1 MNAANAAQAEIIQL
15 IPGQGGDPRGALRG
29 LYRAETR
36 IHSAIDEVCAQVD
49 PVGAA
54 HGLPPVGDVLL
65 TEHRIPMAYG
75 LAPLAA
81 YTASIALHRILADA
95 AVRPTGV
102 IGQSFGEIAAL
113 VCAGAFTV
121 AEGATAVCA
130 LNEAFRIALG
140 RGGMVLLRA
149 PLADTEK
156 ILARLGRPDLLVACV
171 DSPDE
176 TIVSGPNDAVD
187 ALLALRDREADALP
201 PLNRLAVPYAS
212 HHPDLAP
219 VAERFR
225 AGLEPLRQRPLACR
239 ALSPVRRRAYDDTD
253 DLRDALADCVVRPV
267 HLVEAFESL
276 SVSDH
281 LFIEIGVG
289 AGLCRCVRGTLPG
302 AVALAPL
309 ADPAAARDVLRT
321 LIP

>member
-1 MNAANAAQAEIIQL
+1 MNAAEPELVQL
-15 IPGQGGDPRGALRG
+15 FPGQGGDPRGALRG
-29 LYRAETR
+29 LYRARAR
-36 IHSAIDEVCAQVD
+36 IRCAIDDVCAQVD
-49 PVGAA
+49 SVGAA

-65 TEHRIPMAYG
+65 TEHQIPMAYG

-81 YTASIALHRILADA
+81 YTASIALHRILAEA
-95 AVRPTGV
+95 GVRPSCV

-113 VCAGAFTV
+113 VCAGAFTA
-121 AEGATAVCA
+121 AEGAAAVCA

-149 PLADTEK
+149 PLAETEK
-156 ILARLGRPDLLVACV
+156 VLARLGLPDLLVACV

-176 TIVSGPNDAVD
+176 TIVSGPNEAVD
-187 ALLALRDREADALP
+187 ALLALGDREADALP
-201 PLNRLAVPYAS
+201 PLSRLAVPYAS
-212 HHPDLAP
+212 HHPGLAP

-225 AGLEPLRQRPLACR
+225 AGLEPLSQRTLACR
-239 ALSPVRRRAYDDTD
+239 ALSPVRRRAYRGTD

-276 SVSDH
+276 SASDR
-281 LFIEIGVG
+281 LFIEIGLG
-289 AGLCRCVRGTLPG
+289 AGLCRCARGTLPG
-302 AVALAPL
+302 ARTLAPL
-309 ADPAAARDVLRT
+309 ADPAAAHDVLRT